1 MTRGRLH
8 LFGAA
13 LGALLLSSFG
23 TPVLGQGAPPVGQA
37 LPAPA
42 APGVVRG
49 LFNWIHT
56 TADSEKAF
64 PFYRDVLG
72 VTIAASPFG
81 GRGGAAE
88 NAGDRAAVAQR
99 IMPVSTAAPDPLIW
113 DLTNTKGSR
122 FRNVFAHAPNTPYG
136 LELSEFFDID
146 RSSRQASPWDP
157 GASTLVFAVRS
168 LDRALDAAKAA
179 GAPIVTLGGAPV
191 QTPAGRAVVVRD
203 PDGYLI
209 ELVQAS
215 AAEIAAAPGT
225 DQVVRTSI
233 GLTVANTA
241 RALAYYRDLLGF
253 DVRGTRDASEGERR
267 VQGLASGTLT
277 QTTLVLPG
285 TAIVVRLSEYAVP
298 AGTRPAPQ
306 PFAWRIQDVGAPQF
320 QLEVRDLD
328 ALIARTQ
335 QAGYRFLSIGA
346 KPIQRAFGRFVFAI
360 DPDGVL
366 VEYVERSAR

>member
-1 MTRGRLH
+1 MTSGFRYILG
-8 LFGAA
+8 GAA
-13 LGALLLSSFG
+13 LGALLLTS
-23 TPVLGQGAPPVGQA
+23 TPTLLQAQGAGPAAAG

-42 APGVVRG
+42 PAGVVRG

-64 PFYRDVLG
+64 PFWRDVLG
-72 VTIAASPFG
+72 ATITASPFG

-88 NAGDRAAVAQR
+88 NAAERAAVSQR
-99 IMPVSTAAPDPLIW
+99 IPPVSSAAPDPLIW

-122 FRNVFAHAPNTPYG
+122 FRNVFAHAPNTPFG
-136 LELSEFFDID
+136 LELSEFFDIE
-146 RSSRQASPWDP
+146 RGSRQASPWDP
-157 GASTLVFAVRS
+157 GASSLIIAVRN
-168 LDRALDAAKAA
+168 LDQVLAAAKTA

-191 QTPAGRAVVVRD
+191 QTGAGRAIVVRD
-203 PDGYLI
+203 PDGYLL

-215 AAEIAAAPGT
+215 AAEMAAAPGT

-241 RALAYYRDLLGF
+241 KSLAYYRDLLGF
-253 DVRGTRDASEGERR
+253 DVRGTRDMGDAERR
-267 VQGLASGTLT
+267 LQGLAGGSLK

-285 TAIVVRLSEYAVP
+285 TAIVVRLAEYTVP
-298 AGTRPAPQ
+298 AATRPAPQ

-366 VEYVERSAR
+366 VEYVERSK